1 MSDLFD
7 FAPYRSGDKKYAD
20 LVLIPADLR
29 RYTNASID
37 HIHAIIAEAT
47 DFDVTFVPED
57 PIAKDIVTGDT
68 LPWTLGHVI
77 VHITASAE
85 EGAALALNL
94 ARGVPIEGRSRYET
108 YWETVTTI
116 AQVMARLEESRRMRL
131 AMLDAWPNQPH
142 LEVTYEHR
150 RLGVMNAYIRFMYGL
165 QHESSHYAQLSEI
178 LRQAKAAARQTA

>member
-1 MSDLFD
+1 MRDLFD
-7 FAPYRSGDKKYAD
+7 FAAYRSGAKKYAD
-20 LVLIPADLR
+20 LELTQADLR

-37 HIHAIIAEAT
+37 HIQEIIAGAT

-57 PIAKDIVTGDT
+57 PLAKDIVTGDT

-77 VHITASAE
+77 VHTTASAE

-116 AQVMARLEESRRMRL
+116 AQVDGRLEESRRMRL
-131 AMLDAWPNQPH
+131 AMLDAWPNPPH

-150 RLGVMNAYIRFMYGL
+150 RLGMMNAFVRFMYGL
-165 QHESSHYAQLSEI
+165 QHESSHYDQLREI
-178 LRQAKAAARQTA
+178 LRQAKAAYRQTA

>member
-1 MSDLFD
+1 MPDLFD
-7 FAPYRSGDKKYAD
+7 FSLYRSGDKKYAD
-20 LVLIPADLR
+20 LELTQADLR

-37 HIHAIIAEAT
+37 HIHEIIADAS
-47 DFDVTFVPED
+47 DFDVTFVPDD

-77 VHITASAE
+77 VHTTASAE

-116 AQVMARLEESRRMRL
+116 AQVIERLEESHRMRL
-131 AMLDAWPNQPH
+131 AMLDAWPNPPH
-142 LEVTYEHR
+142 LDMTWEHK
-150 RLGVMNAYIRFMYGL
+150 RLGLMNAPIRFLYGL
-165 QHESSHYAQLSEI
+165 LHEDSHYDQLREI
-178 LRQAKAAARQTA
+178 MRQAKVATHQTV

>member
-1 MSDLFD
+1 MRDLFD
-7 FAPYRSGDKKYAD
+7 FAPFRSGDKKYAD
-20 LVLIPADLR
+20 LELTQSDVR

-37 HIHAIIAEAT
+37 HIQDIIADAT

-77 VHITASAE
+77 VHLTASSE
-85 EGAALALNL
+85 EGAALALDL

-108 YWETVTTI
+108 YWETVTTVG
-116 AQVMARLEESRRMRL
+116 QVIARLEESRRMRL
-131 AMLDAWPNQPH
+131 AMLDAWPNPPH

-150 RLGVMNAYIRFMYGL
+150 RLGIMNAFGRFMYGL
-165 QHESSHYAQLSEI
+165 QHESSHYDQLGDI
-178 LRQAKAAARQTA
+178 MRQAKAAAQLTA

>member
-1 MSDLFD
+1 MRDLFD
-7 FAPYRSGDKKYAD
+7 FAPYRSGTKQYAD
-20 LVLIPADLR
+20 LQLSQTDLQ

-37 HIHAIIAEAT
+37 HIHDIIADAT
-47 DFDVTFVPED
+47 DFDVTFMPED

-77 VHITASAE
+77 VHTTASAE

-108 YWETVTTI
+108 YWETVKTI
-116 AQVMARLEESRRMRL
+116 AQVIERLEESRRMRL
-131 AMLDAWPNQPH
+131 AMLNAWPNPPH

-150 RLGVMNAYIRFMYGL
+150 RLGTMNAYVRFMYGL
-165 QHESSHYAQLSEI
+165 LHEDSHYDQLREI
-178 LRQAKAAARQTA
+178 LRQSKAAARLTA